1 MTFRHA
7 PAPVV
12 FMPQSHAPT
21 LIRCARRLKACV
33 EVGFAVALGSASLW
47 GIVEAVGWVLS

>member
-7 PAPVV
+7 PAT

-21 LIRCARRLKACV
+21 LIRRARRLKACV
-33 EVGFAVALGSASLW
+33 EVGFAVALGCASLW